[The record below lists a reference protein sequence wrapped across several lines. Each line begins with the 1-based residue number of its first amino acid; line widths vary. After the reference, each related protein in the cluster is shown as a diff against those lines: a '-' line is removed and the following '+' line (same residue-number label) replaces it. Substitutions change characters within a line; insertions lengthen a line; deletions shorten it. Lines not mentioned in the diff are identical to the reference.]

1 MPSIY
6 NFKEDVEVYVV
17 SGGTTYRIYVSNI
30 TFSQTFSE
38 QSYPVATIHSPSD
51 LFEESVINAANIAN
65 FSFEVPVVTQ
75 KNRYSIL
82 HSLLVNA
89 TEFDLYIKTQAD
101 TYRLRKSVM
110 TTGNYVI
117 ERSRPLALQISGEAA
132 QLYRGVSGF
141 TPSSAFTDKTYIIPK
156 VEVYLD
162 GPSLMTDVVSVS
174 MELQN
179 EIQWT
184 GYKTVNNAISA
195 TTMYPSGFTLSKRIL
210 AGSIAQYLTDTT
222 TSYASDFNADGTLD
236 LRAGTS
242 HSGNSSAIGADF
254 KGFHFDGP
262 ISYTTRVNTGSPV
275 FLRNYDWRCL
285 SIYPANLATKLNYD
299 TD

>member
-51 LFEESVINAANIAN
+51 LFEESVINTANVAN
-65 FSFEVPVVTQ
+65 FSFEVPVT
-75 KNRYSIL
+75 REDHYTIL
-82 HSLLVNA
+82 QTLLVDV

-162 GPSLMTDVVSVS
+162 GPFLMTDVVSVS

-275 FLRNYDWRCL
+275 FLRNYDWRY
-285 SIYPANLATKLNYD
+285 SPIYPANLATKLNYD

>member
-65 FSFEVPVVTQ
+65 FSFEVP
-75 KNRYSIL
+75 
-82 HSLLVNA
+82 LLVQDKYTILQTLLVDV

-156 VEVYLD
+156 VEIYLD
-162 GPSLMTDVVSVS
+162 GLLMTDVVSVS

-222 TSYASDFNADGTLD
+222 TSYASDFEANASLD
-236 LRAGTS
+236 LKAGIGDF
-242 HSGNSSAIGADF
+242 SGSINTFRGIDF
-254 KGFHFDGP
+254 LGNV
-262 ISYTTRVNTGSPV
+262 SYTTRVNTGSPV
-275 FLRNYDWRCL
+275 FLRNYDWRY
-285 SIYPANLATKLNYD
+285 SPVYSPNLATKLNYD

>member
-51 LFEESVINAANIAN
+51 LFEESVINAANVAN
-65 FSFEVPVVTQ
+65 FSFEVPLLAEDHYT
-75 KNRYSIL
+75 IL
-82 HSLLVNA
+82 QTLLVDV

-156 VEVYLD
+156 VEIYLD
-162 GPSLMTDVVSVS
+162 GPFLMTDVVRVS

-222 TSYASDFNADGTLD
+222 TSYASDFEANASLD
-236 LRAGTS
+236 LKAG
-242 HSGNSSAIGADF
+242 SGDFSALSNTFRGI
-254 KGFHFDGP
+254 HFLGDV
-262 ISYTTRVNTGSPV
+262 SYTTRVNTGSPV
-275 FLRNYDWRCL
+275 FLRNYDWRYSPL
-285 SIYPANLATKLNYD
+285 YPSNFATKLNYD

>member
-30 TFSQTFSE
+30 SFSQTFSE

-75 KNRYSIL
+75 NPYSIL

-156 VEVYLD
+156 VEIYLD

-222 TSYASDFNADGTLD
+222 TSYASDFYADGTLD

-254 KGFHFDGP
+254 RGFHFDGP

-275 FLRNYDWRCL
+275 FLRNYDWRY
-285 SIYPANLATKLNYD
+285 SPIYPANLATKLNYD

>member
-51 LFEESVINAANIAN
+51 LFEESVINAANVAN
-65 FSFEVPVVTQ
+65 FSFEVPVTI
-75 KNRYSIL
+75 KNHYTIL
-82 HSLLVNA
+82 QTLLVDV

-117 ERSRPLALQISGEAA
+117 ERSRPLALEISGEAA

-156 VEVYLD
+156 VEIYLD
-162 GPSLMTDVVSVS
+162 GSSLMTDVVRVS

-179 EIQWT
+179 EIKWT

-222 TSYASDFNADGTLD
+222 TSYASDFDADGTLD

-254 KGFHFDGP
+254 RGFHFDGP

-275 FLRNYDWRCL
+275 FLRNYDWRYSPL
-285 SIYPANLATKLNYD
+285 YPSNFATKLNYD

>member
-1 MPSIY
+1 MPSVY
-6 NFKEDVEVYVV
+6 NFKEEVEVYVV
-17 SGGTTYRIYVSNI
+17 SGGTTYRIYVSGI

-38 QSYPVATIHSPSD
+38 VSYPVASIHSPTD
-51 LFEESVINAANIAN
+51 LFEGSVINTANVAN
-65 FSFEVPVVTQ
+65 FSFEVPVT
-75 KNRYSIL
+75 KENHYTIL
-82 HSLLVNA
+82 QTLLVDA

-141 TPSSAFTDKTYIIPK
+141 TPSSAFTNKTYIIPI
-156 VEVYLD
+156 VEIYLD
-162 GPSLMTDVVSVS
+162 GPFLMTDVVSVS

-210 AGSIAQYLTDTT
+210 AGSITQYLTDTT
-222 TSYASDFNADGTLD
+222 TSYASDFATTASID
-236 LRAGTS
+236 LRAGTA
-242 HSGNSSAIGADF
+242 HSGSSSGVGADF
-254 KGFHFDGP
+254 RGFHFIGTV
-262 ISYTTRVNTGSPV
+262 SYTTRVNTGSPV
-275 FLRNYDWRCL
+275 FLRNYDWRY
-285 SIYPANLATKLNYD
+285 SPIYPSNFATKLNYD